1 MLNSQIDL
9 SKLTKQEL
17 CALIEQQHKN
27 TASGLSVKV
36 TEKGGIYIR
45 HSSFIERSEAKQ
57 KDYVAGI
64 NMGFST
70 AHALFTNEALLKEV
84 VASIKALSK

>member
-1 MLNSQIDL
+1 MDL

-27 TASGLSVKV
+27 NAAGLIVKV
-36 TEKGGIYIR
+36 TEKGGVFIR
-45 HSSFIERSEAKQ
+45 HETFLEHSTAKG

-70 AHALFTNEALLKEV
+70 AHALFTNEALLSQV